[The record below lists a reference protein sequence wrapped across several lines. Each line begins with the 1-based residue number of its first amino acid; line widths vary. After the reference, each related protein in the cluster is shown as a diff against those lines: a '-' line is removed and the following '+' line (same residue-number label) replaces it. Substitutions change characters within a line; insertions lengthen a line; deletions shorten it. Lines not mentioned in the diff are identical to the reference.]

1 MSMAKQKL
9 HHLWKA
15 MAENAVRFLIS
26 LTFITVFQL
35 LFGTQNILAGVAIGV
50 GFTTLPGMPLGIR
63 PIPMAAMT
71 VGLYLGGSILGQ
83 TALLSPWLAF
93 LLNFLFVLLLMLLSG
108 EPLDMKPYISFIL
121 CFLFCQATPV
131 PWPELPRRMLGAA
144 AAGIFVAAATLLA
157 WRKKGYDKEGRTLK
171 QQILLGKTNS
181 GYFLRMAA
189 GIALAMATGMFLELK
204 KPLWISI
211 VTMSLTQMDF
221 KDTVQRIKHRS
232 IATLL
237 GLIMFFVLFQLI
249 IPPQFAYIGILALG
263 YLSYFTPEYK
273 HKQIVNAVSAINA
286 SLVILDT
293 TTAFENRVFCLIGG
307 ILIVLLLCLIQK
319 LVTKFRS
326 ATEPMPLLDGDSC

>member
-1 MSMAKQKL
+1 
-9 HHLWKA
+9 
-15 MAENAVRFLIS
+15 
-26 LTFITVFQL
+26 
-35 LFGTQNILAGVAIGV
+35 
-50 GFTTLPGMPLGIR
+50 
-63 PIPMAAMT
+63 
-71 VGLYLGGSILGQ
+71 
-83 TALLSPWLAF
+83 
-93 LLNFLFVLLLMLLSG
+93 
-108 EPLDMKPYISFIL
+108 
-121 CFLFCQATPV
+121 
-131 PWPELPRRMLGAA
+131 
-144 AAGIFVAAATLLA
+144 
-157 WRKKGYDKEGRTLK
+157 
-171 QQILLGKTNS
+171 
-181 GYFLRMAA
+181 MAA

-273 HKQIVNAVSAINA
+273 HKQIVNAISAINA